1 MLTFQLNVSGQK
13 WCIQSN
19 DLLSGLLS
27 HRQTL
32 SYTGSQ
38 TIEEVQAIL
47 AQHYS
52 LPASPV
58 EPPPYQVLAFTQPEK
73 TQIYFFD
80 KEMAQALVRIEYV
93 DVPYQAALEP
103 AVELFN
109 DYFYGGMAGIVFQEI
124 REARALAYSVGALY
138 FNGRDKADYNYMVGG
153 MGTQADKT
161 PEAVAA
167 FVGLLDDI
175 PASPERFAAAQLS
188 VLNQYRTER
197 LGFRSVLG
205 AVRGWER
212 KGLAGD
218 PRAGRFEQI
227 QASTLD
233 AVLEFYRQHVQG
245 RPKLISITG
254 DKSKMDLEA
263 LAAQGEVIELGLEDL
278 FAF

>member
-1 MLTFQLNVSGQK
+1 
-13 WCIQSN
+13 
-19 DLLSGLLS
+19 
-27 HRQTL
+27 
-32 SYTGSQ
+32 
-38 TIEEVQAIL
+38 
-47 AQHYS
+47 
-52 LPASPV
+52 
-58 EPPPYQVLAFTQPEK
+58 
-73 TQIYFFD
+73 
-80 KEMAQALVRIEYV
+80 MAQALVRIEYV

-175 PASPERFAAAQLS
+175 PSSPERFAAAQLS
-188 VLNQYRTER
+188 VLNKYRTER

-212 KGLAGD
+212 KGLTGD
-218 PRAGRFEQI
+218 PRSWRFEQL
-227 QASTLD
+227 QASDLD
-233 AVLEFYRQHVQG
+233 KVLEFYRQHVQG
-245 RPKLISITG
+245 RPQADFDYRRQEQNGPRGASSAGRGRRTG
-254 DKSKMDLEA
+254 PRRALCLLMPVDKTRSA
-263 LAAQGEVIELGLEDL
+263 V
-278 FAF
+278 